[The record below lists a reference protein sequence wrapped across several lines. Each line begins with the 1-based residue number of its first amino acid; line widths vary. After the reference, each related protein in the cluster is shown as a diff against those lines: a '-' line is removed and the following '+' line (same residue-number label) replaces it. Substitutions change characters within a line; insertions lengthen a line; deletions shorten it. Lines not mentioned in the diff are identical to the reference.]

1 MTLFEKGTRAGKY
14 QIVGIIGSG
23 GMGVVYEALHLELKK
38 RVALKTLHPEYA
50 QQPVAQARFVRE
62 GEAASRI
69 RHPHVVDVTD
79 LGSHEGVPYL
89 VMEFLEGMDLA
100 AYLIQKERLSV
111 EETLELMLPVVAAVA
126 AGHDEGVVHRDLK
139 PHNIFL
145 SRGRHADSVHPK
157 VLDFGVS
164 KVADPLTGESN
175 LTATSAM
182 MGTVAYMSPEQA
194 MGAKLVDG
202 RSDQYALALII
213 YESVTGHRAHEGDNT
228 LAVLRQIGDGAIEPP
243 STFATEVPPAFEQ
256 VLMKAL
262 SLDPRERYQS
272 MYGFGRALLPFAPA
286 RSSAQWQGAFQRE
299 PLPSGLSS
307 VSVAI
312 DKQPSSTRVRTL
324 RQGSVPRQP
333 APAAPEPQ
341 PAPAPEPAA
350 ARGAAPTMP
359 VPQFPKTVPLP
370 QAAALLP
377 VKTTLGQSA
386 SELLPA
392 AAPRKKPPVALIA
405 GGLLAVAGI
414 AIAAVA
420 LRPSSPP
427 VRPPDNPAQPAPPT
441 PPPPPVR
448 QTFRVVVAVTPA
460 EAQLELDGLPAGQGA
475 VDRTLTA
482 DGREHVLRAT
492 APGFEP
498 RTLTFVDAPPP
509 PTLELAR
516 TAPAAPEPRRKSST
530 ARPRTEKPHPP
541 AKPSVGANQAPIL
554 KE

>member
-1 MTLFEKGTRAGKY
+1 MKPFEKGTRAGKY
-14 QIVGIIGSG
+14 EIIGILGSG
-23 GMGVVYEALHLELKK
+23 GMGVVYEAIHLELKK
-38 RVALKTLHPEYA
+38 KVALKTLHPEYA
-50 QQPVAQARFVRE
+50 QVPVAQARFVRE

-79 LGSHEGVPYL
+79 LGTHEGVPYL

-100 AYLIQKERLSV
+100 AYLTQKQRLSV
-111 EETLELMLPVVAAVA
+111 AETLDLLLPVVAAVA

-145 SRGRHADSVHPK
+145 ARSRHAEVHPK

-213 YESVTGHRAHEGDNT
+213 YECVTGRRAHEGDNT

-243 STFATEVPPAFEQ
+243 SSYASDVPPAFEE

-262 SLDPRERYQS
+262 ALEPRDRYES
-272 MYGFGRALLPFAPA
+272 MYAFGRALLAFATA
-286 RSSAQWQGAFQRE
+286 RTAAQWQAVFQRE
-299 PLPSGLSS
+299 PQPSGLSA

-324 RQGSVPRQP
+324 RQGNVAQP
-333 APAAPEPQ
+333 AAPNPEPQ
-341 PAPAPEPAA
+341 PAPAP
-350 ARGAAPTMP
+350 AAPPPAT
-359 VPQFPKTVPLP
+359 PQFAKTMPLP
-370 QAAALLP
+370 QAAAALP

-386 SELLPA
+386 AEMLPA
-392 AAPRKKPPVALIA
+392 VQRKKPPVPLIA
-405 GGLLAVAGI
+405 AGGGLVVVGLVVAVLATRGSHDAPRVPVA
-414 AIAAVA
+414 APAA
-420 LRPSSPP
+420 
-427 VRPPDNPAQPAPPT
+427 PAPAPP
-441 PPPPPVR
+441 PAPR
-448 QTFRVVVAVTPA
+448 TFRVLVAVTPA
-460 EAQLELDGLPAGQGA
+460 QAQLVLDGLPAGQGSL
-475 VDRTLTA
+475 DRELTA
-482 DGREHVLRAT
+482 DGREHKLEAT

-498 RTLTFVDAPPP
+498 RAVTFVDAPPA
-509 PTLELAR
+509 PTLVLPPVA
-516 TAPAAPEPRRKSST
+516 AAPEAPRRKAAPGKT
-530 ARPRTEKPHPP
+530 RGPRPAH
-541 AKPSVGANQAPIL
+541 ASPSVGANQAPIL